1 MASLSRFRELAR
13 TVLSDLRSYYLF
25 AALVLFSLVSAR
37 AGQMRL
43 GGLLGHVAVLLLL
56 AGAAV
61 LETRRR
67 ALARELATCRAQI
80 AELEAKVR
88 EQDAILLN
96 QRIQMETERLRPH
109 AEEIQRRLLA
119 EFPHCTVSFA
129 VAENNGYV
137 YPDELVLTAK
147 TPEGG
152 DLPPEEYKKILAF
165 ARDCAKE
172 LAPELAIHWA

>member
-1 MASLSRFRELAR
+1 MASLSKFREVLQV
-13 TVLSDLRSYYLF
+13 VLSDLRSYYLV

-37 AGQMRL
+37 AGQMAL
-43 GGLLGHVAVLLLL
+43 AGIFGHVFVIGLLVGAIVLD
-56 AGAAV
+56 
-61 LETRRR
+61 TRRR
-67 ALARELATCRAQI
+67 TLNRELEKCRAQI
-80 AELEAKVR
+80 GELESKTKEYEAV
-88 EQDAILLN
+88 LLN

-119 EFPHCTVSFA
+119 EFPQVAASFA

-147 TPEGG
+147 TPEGQ
-152 DLPPEEYKKILAF
+152 DLPPEEYKKVLAF
-165 ARDCAKE
+165 ARDCAKD